1 MRVVFSFIRA
11 YPKQTAMVL
20 VALIVAGVVEGFSMT
35 ALLPMISLAI
45 DREQGSPSAASGV
58 AVAWLA
64 RLGIE
69 PNVTTL
75 LTVMVTGT
83 LLTSAI
89 GLLARRQV
97 GYTVAQVATD
107 LRLAL
112 LRALVAARWEY
123 YLRQPVG
130 KLTNAITIEASGAS
144 QAYLYASTMTAAAI
158 QAAAY
163 IAVALAVSW
172 KTTLAYVA
180 VATVVATG
188 LHRLVLMARKAGKR
202 QSKLLS
208 RMTAGLVDT
217 LQSVKPLKAMAREDL
232 ADGVLAAQTHELNTA
247 LRRQVIS
254 KEGRKAVQQP
264 VFALMI
270 AIGAWVGLE
279 VWHLPLATVIVMMVV
294 LSRVLTNFGKVQGE
308 YQELVSSE
316 MFYLTLRLTLDEAER
331 QVEPR
336 AGARAPRL
344 DESIRFAAV
353 DFAYGD
359 NPVLTDCSLEIPA
372 GSFTTLIGES
382 GAGKTTI
389 VDLIVGL
396 VRPQDG
402 QVLVD
407 GVDLNELEL
416 HAWRRMIGYVP
427 QENLLLH
434 DTLMRNVTLGDP
446 ALGIR
451 DAEDAL
457 RAAGAWDFVA
467 ELPDGLRTLVGERGS
482 RFSGGQ
488 RQRIMIARALAHR
501 PRLLILDEATA
512 SLDPAT
518 EAALRETLAGL
529 RGSITLLAISH
540 QRALVEAADR
550 VYRVQKGGVELEIDR
565 PELRQG

>member
-1 MRVVFSFIRA
+1 MRVVVAFIRA
-11 YPKQTAMVL
+11 YPKQTAIVL
-20 VALIVAGVVEGFSMT
+20 VALILAGLVEGVSLT
-35 ALLPMISLAI
+35 ALLPALSAAL
-45 DREQGSPSAASGV
+45 DREKGIPPSESGM
-58 AVAWLA
+58 AVDVLA
-64 RLGIE
+64 RFGLQ
-69 PNVTTL
+69 PSVTSL
-75 LTVMVTGT
+75 LVVLVTGT
-83 LLTSAI
+83 ALTSLI

-97 GYTVAQVATD
+97 GYTMAQVATD

-112 LRALVAARWEY
+112 LRALVNARWEY

-144 QAYLYASTMTAAAI
+144 QAYLYAATMTAASI
-158 QAAAY
+158 QALAY

-172 KTTLAYVA
+172 KATLAYVA
-180 VATVVATG
+180 VASLIATA

-202 QSKLLS
+202 QTKVFS

-217 LQSVKPLKAMAREDL
+217 LQSVKPLKAMARENL
-232 ADGVLAAQTHELNTA
+232 ADGVFLAQTLELNRA

-264 VFALMI
+264 VFALVV
-270 AIGAWVGLE
+270 AIGTWAGLE
-279 VWHLPLATVIVMMVV
+279 IWHLPMATVLVLMLL

-316 MFYLTLRLTLDEAER
+316 MYYLVMRMTLDEAEQ
-331 QVEPR
+331 QVEPPSGAIEPHLDR
-336 AGARAPRL
+336 A
-344 DESIRFAAV
+344 IRFDAV
-353 DFAYGD
+353 HFGYEQTD
-359 NPVLTDCSLEIPA
+359 VLDGCTLEIPA
-372 GSFTTLIGES
+372 GSFTTLVGES

-396 VRPQDG
+396 VRPRAG
-402 QVLVD
+402 RVLVD
-407 GVDLNELEL
+407 GVDLNDLDV
-416 HAWRRMIGYVP
+416 HRWRRMIGYVP

-434 DTLMRNVTLGDP
+434 DTILRNVTLGDG
-446 ALGIR
+446 ALGER

-457 RAAGAWDFVA
+457 RAAGAWDFVS
-467 ELPDGLRTLVGERGS
+467 ELPDRLATVVGERGS
-482 RFSGGQ
+482 RLSGGQ

-518 EAALRETLAGL
+518 ESALRETLAGL
-529 RGSITLLAISH
+529 RGSITVLAISH

-550 VYRVQKGGVELEIDR
+550 VYRVQKGSVELETDR
-565 PELRQG
+565 PELRA